1 MFLAVFG
8 LALLTAG
15 SATAD
20 PPALVQKR
28 AEAAQILTQIRAID
42 SQVAHAA
49 EAYNLANIELARIG
63 VDQRRNARTL
73 GVARSNLRLA
83 QRTLETRLVKLYTSG
98 DASGSTLEVLLGSTS
113 IDDLLNR
120 LDTVDRV
127 SSQDARTL
135 RQVRSFRAQVQ
146 RQKAALA
153 RAHTRQA
160 QVVSGRAARKAS
172 IEAQLVQRRGLLRS
186 IEGEISRIQAA
197 ERARQI
203 RLEREARAR
212 LAQQER
218 EARAARAAAATE
230 AAAAVAAPR
239 AALAAEVEVD
249 VELESE
255 PVLEEPVVDAV
266 DETFEA
272 VQPEAAPAQYGG
284 VVATAMQ
291 YLGIPYVYGGASPS
305 GFDCSGF
312 VMYVYAQA
320 GVSLPHNAA
329 AQYSYGTP
337 VSREKLQPGDLVFF
351 DGLGH
356 NGISIGGD
364 QFIHSPHTGD
374 VVKIS
379 SLSDSWYASTWVG
392 ARRL

>member
-1 MFLAVFG
+1 VFLAVFG

-135 RQVRSFRAQVQ
+135 RQVRSFGAQVQ

-239 AALAAEVEVD
+239 AALAVEVEVEL
-249 VELESE
+249 ELESE

-272 VQPEAAPAQYGG
+272 VKPEAPPAQYGG

-312 VMYVYAQA
+312 VMYVYAQS

-329 AQYSYGTP
+329 AQYGYGTP
-337 VSREKLQPGDLVFF
+337 VSREELQPGDLVFF